1 MVNGPAEAAVWAW
14 LGCSGWLPALP
25 SWKTVIS
32 SLFWSLGRS
41 LELTR
46 NMSGE
51 ALRSPGTSAL
61 VHFLFYQPLLLPFK
75 PLTLGLIFK
84 TCIFHEVR
92 RLPSHTRSRRTPKL
106 VVFLSSA
113 PVVRSF
119 WNPLLLYWNHM
130 VNRKI
135 SVSVYELSSNS
146 VTSVGLGSHLE
157 TLRTLELFWDRDD
170 LSFVVQQ
177 GKNSWS
183 YVFGTKQVFHS
194 KAFLG
199 AFVSAFY
206 RLACV
211 LCSMQ
216 LSLRPQPNSSL
227 REVLF
232 IFLGLP
238 GTDTRSVL

>member
-14 LGCSGWLPALP
+14 LGCSGRLPALP
-25 SWKTVIS
+25 SWKTVIL

-41 LELTR
+41 LEITR

-61 VHFLFYQPLLLPFK
+61 VHFLFHQPSLLPFK
-75 PLTLGLIFK
+75 HLTLGLSFK

-92 RLPSHTRSRRTPKL
+92 RLPSHTESRKTPKL

-113 PVVRSF
+113 PGVRSF
-119 WNPLLLYWNHM
+119 WNPLPLLYWSHM

-146 VTSVGLGSHLE
+146 VTSVDLGSRLE
-157 TLRTLELFWDRDD
+157 TLSTLGLFWDRDD
-170 LSFVVQQ
+170 LSFMLRQ

-183 YVFGTKQVFHS
+183 YVFGTK
-194 KAFLG
+194 
-199 AFVSAFY
+199 
-206 RLACV
+206 
-211 LCSMQ
+211 
-216 LSLRPQPNSSL
+216 
-227 REVLF
+227 
-232 IFLGLP
+232 
-238 GTDTRSVL
+238 